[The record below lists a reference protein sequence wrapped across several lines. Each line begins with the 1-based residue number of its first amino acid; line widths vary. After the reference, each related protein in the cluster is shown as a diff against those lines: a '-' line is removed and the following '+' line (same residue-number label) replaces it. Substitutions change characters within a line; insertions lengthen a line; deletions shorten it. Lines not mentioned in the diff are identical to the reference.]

1 MQYRFSEKFA
11 SLKPSAVREILK
23 SDAGK
28 HNIPFSA
35 GNPAAESFPSD
46 FVRRAAEQILESR
59 PVEALQYGISEG
71 WAPLRETLMTWCEKR
86 CGVDMS
92 RNDLIVVSG
101 AQQGIELTAKVMCNE
116 GDTVIAEDPSFI
128 GALNAFR
135 SCGLKLKGIPLDS
148 DGASAEA
155 LDRVLASDKK
165 AKLVYL
171 IPTFQNP
178 TGITASAER
187 RAELLEVAKKHDAI
201 ILEDDPYRET
211 RFAGADV
218 PTIKSMDDEG
228 RVVYCGSFSKV
239 LSAGMRVGF
248 VVAAPEL
255 LAKIT
260 VAKQCSDVHTNMLA
274 QMIVDSFVNAGHV
287 ESHISKIRRIYKR
300 KYALMAEGARK
311 NFPEGVTLTEPQ
323 GGLFVWCAL
332 PQGSD
337 ALKVTAL
344 AKERGVS
351 VVPGLAFAVK
361 EGENVPFIR
370 LNYST
375 PSDAQIERGMEIL
388 GGVLRDYLAMLA
400 EEKK

>member
-1 MQYRFSEKFA
+1 MQYNFSDKFA

-28 HNIPFSA
+28 NNVPFSA

-59 PVEALQYGISEG
+59 PVEARQYGISEG
-71 WAPLRETLMTWCEKR
+71 WAPLRETLKKWCEER
-86 CGVDMS
+86 CGIDMTK
-92 RNDLIVVSG
+92 NELIVVSG

-116 GDTVIAEDPSFI
+116 GDTVVAEDPSFI

-135 SCGLKLKGIPLDS
+135 SCGLKLTGVPLDA
-148 DGASAEA
+148 DGADPAA
-155 LDRVLASDKK
+155 LERALASDAK

-178 TGITASAER
+178 TGITANAAR
-187 RAELLEVAKKHDAI
+187 RAELYEIARKYNAI

-218 PTIKSMDDEG
+218 PTIKSMDTDG

-239 LSAGMRVGF
+239 LSAGLRVGF
-248 VVAAPEL
+248 VAAAPEL
-255 LAKIT
+255 IAKLT

-274 QMIVDSFVNAGHV
+274 QMIVDSFVNAGHI
-287 ESHISKIRRIYKR
+287 EAHIAKIRRIYGR
-300 KYALMAEGARK
+300 KYALMAEGAK
-311 NFPEGVTLTEPQ
+311 KYFPEGVTMTEPQ
-323 GGLFVWCAL
+323 GGLFTWCAL

-337 ALKVTAL
+337 ALAVTAL

-351 VVPGLAFAVK
+351 VVPGLAFSVK

-375 PSDAQIERGMEIL
+375 PSDEQIERGMAIL
-388 GGVLRDYLAMLA
+388 GGVLNEYAASLAG
-400 EEKK
+400 

>member
-1 MQYRFSEKFA
+1 MEYRFSEKFA

-28 HNIPFSA
+28 NNIPFSA

-71 WAPLRETLMTWCEKR
+71 WGPLRETLKAWCAER
-86 CGVDMS
+86 CGIDMTK
-92 RNDLIVVSG
+92 NEVIVVSG
-101 AQQGIELTAKVMCNE
+101 AQQGIELTAQVLCNE

-135 SCGLKLKGIPLDS
+135 ASGLKLTGIPLDS
-148 DGASAEA
+148 DGADPEA
-155 LDRVLASDKK
+155 LDRALAADPK
-165 AKLVYL
+165 AKLIYL

-187 RAELLEVAKKHDAI
+187 RAALYAVAKKHDAI

-211 RFAGADV
+211 RFDGADV
-218 PTIKSMDDEG
+218 PTIKSMDEDG

-248 VVAAPEL
+248 VAAAPEL
-255 LAKIT
+255 IAKIT
-260 VAKQCSDVHTNMLA
+260 VGKQCADVHTNMLA
-274 QMIVDSFVNAGHV
+274 QMIVDSFIHAGNI
-287 ESHISKIRRIYKR
+287 EAHIARIRRIYKR
-300 KYALMAEGARK
+300 KYALMAEGAAK
-311 NFPEGVTLTEPQ
+311 HFPAGAKLTRPQ
-323 GGLFVWCAL
+323 GGLFVWCSL
-332 PQGSD
+332 PAGAD
-337 ALKVTAL
+337 ALEVTAR
-344 AKERGVS
+344 AKAKGVS
-351 VVPGLAFAVK
+351 VVPGLAFSVK

-375 PSDAQIERGMEIL
+375 PSDEQIERGMAIL
-388 GGVLRDYLAMLA
+388 GGVLREYEA
-400 EEKK
+400 ELSAER

>member
-1 MQYRFSEKFA
+1 MEYRFSEKFA

-28 HNIPFSA
+28 NNIPFSA

-71 WAPLRETLMTWCEKR
+71 WGPLRETLKAWCAER
-86 CGVDMS
+86 CGIDMTK
-92 RNDLIVVSG
+92 NEVIVVSG
-101 AQQGIELTAKVMCNE
+101 AQQGIELTAQVLCNE

-135 SCGLKLKGIPLDS
+135 ASGLKLTGIPLDS
-148 DGASAEA
+148 DGADPEA
-155 LDRVLASDKK
+155 LDRALAADPK
-165 AKLVYL
+165 AKLIYL

-187 RAELLEVAKKHDAI
+187 RAALYAVAKKHDAI

-211 RFAGADV
+211 RFDGADV
-218 PTIKSMDDEG
+218 PTIKSMDEDG

-248 VVAAPEL
+248 VAASPEL
-255 LAKIT
+255 IAKIT
-260 VAKQCSDVHTNMLA
+260 VGKQCADVHTNMLA
-274 QMIVDSFVNAGHV
+274 QMIVDSFIHNGNIEA
-287 ESHISKIRRIYKR
+287 HIARIRRIYKR
-300 KYALMAEGARK
+300 KYALMAEGAAK
-311 NFPEGVTLTEPQ
+311 HFPASAKLTQPQ
-323 GGLFVWCAL
+323 GGLFVWCSL
-332 PQGSD
+332 PAGAD
-337 ALKVTAL
+337 ALEVTAR
-344 AKERGVS
+344 AKAKGVS
-351 VVPGLAFAVK
+351 VVPGLAFSVK

-375 PSDAQIERGMEIL
+375 PSDEQIERGMAIL
-388 GGVLRDYLAMLA
+388 GGVLREYEA
-400 EEKK
+400 ELSAER

>member
-1 MQYRFSEKFA
+1 MEYRFSEKFA

-28 HNIPFSA
+28 NNIPFSA

-71 WAPLRETLMTWCEKR
+71 WGPLRETLKAWCAER
-86 CGVDMS
+86 CGIDMTK
-92 RNDLIVVSG
+92 NEVIVVSG
-101 AQQGIELTAKVMCNE
+101 AQQGIELTAQVICNE

-135 SCGLKLKGIPLDS
+135 ASGLKLTGIPLDS
-148 DGASAEA
+148 DGADPEA
-155 LDRVLASDKK
+155 LDRALANDPK
-165 AKLVYL
+165 AKLIYL

-187 RAELLEVAKKHDAI
+187 RAALYAVAKKHDAI

-211 RFAGADV
+211 RFDGADV
-218 PTIKSMDDEG
+218 PTIKSMDEDG

-248 VVAAPEL
+248 VAAAPEL
-255 LAKIT
+255 IAKIT
-260 VAKQCSDVHTNMLA
+260 VGKQCADVHTNMLA
-274 QMIVDSFVNAGHV
+274 QMIVDSFVNAGNI
-287 ESHISKIRRIYKR
+287 EAHIARIRRIYKR
-300 KYALMAEGARK
+300 KYALMAEGAAK
-311 NFPEGVTLTEPQ
+311 HFPASAKLTRPQ
-323 GGLFVWCAL
+323 GGLFVWCSL
-332 PQGSD
+332 PAGAD
-337 ALKVTAL
+337 ALEVTAR
-344 AKERGVS
+344 AKAKGVS
-351 VVPGLAFAVK
+351 VVPGLAFSVK

-375 PSDAQIERGMEIL
+375 PSDEQIERGMAIL
-388 GGVLRDYLAMLA
+388 GGVLREYEA
-400 EEKK
+400 ELSAER

>member
-135 SCGLKLKGIPLDS
+135 SCGLKLTGIPLDS
-148 DGASAEA
+148 DGADPEA
-155 LDRVLASDKK
+155 LDRALAADRR
-165 AKLVYL
+165 AKLIYL

-187 RAELLEVAKKHDAI
+187 RAALYAVARKHDAI

-211 RFAGADV
+211 RFDGDDV
-218 PTIKSMDDEG
+218 PTIKSMDADG

-248 VVAAPEL
+248 VAAAPEL
-255 LAKIT
+255 IAKIT
-260 VAKQCSDVHTNMLA
+260 VAKQCADVHTNMLA
-274 QMIVDSFVNAGHV
+274 QMIVDSFVNAGHI
-287 ESHISKIRRIYKR
+287 EAHIAKLRRIYKR
-300 KYALMAEGARK
+300 KYTLMAEGAK
-311 NFPEGVTLTEPQ
+311 KYFPEGVTMTEPQ
-323 GGLFVWCAL
+323 GGLFTWCGL
-332 PQGSD
+332 PAGSD
-337 ALKVTAL
+337 ALEVTAR
-344 AKERGVS
+344 AKAKGVS
-351 VVPGLAFAVK
+351 VVPGLAFAVT
-361 EGENVPFIR
+361 EGENIPFIR

-375 PSDAQIERGMEIL
+375 PSDEQIERGMAIL
-388 GGVLRDYLAMLA
+388 GGVLNEYAASLAG
-400 EEKK
+400 